1 MDTNID
7 VEIDRNMYALCLKKK
22 KRSNSQPVVPNS
34 LMTMTPSPN
43 LIPSPT
49 HVITSNLIVLNPMHT
64 MTSPINIPDDI
75 NFSSSIVV
83 GTFSSSHPL
92 WFHRLST

>member
-1 MDTNID
+1 MDTNINM
-7 VEIDRNMYALCLKKK
+7 EIDRNMYALCLRNK

-34 LMTMTPSPN
+34 LMTMTPSYNP
-43 LIPSPT
+43 IPSPT
-49 HVITSNLIVLNPMHT
+49 RVITSNLIVLNPMHT

>member
-7 VEIDRNMYALCLKKK
+7 MEIDRNIYALCLRNK

-43 LIPSPT
+43 PIPSPT
-49 HVITSNLIVLNPMHT
+49 HVITLNLIVLNLMHT

-83 GTFSSSHPL
+83 GTFSSSHHL

>member
-1 MDTNID
+1 
-7 VEIDRNMYALCLKKK
+7 
-22 KRSNSQPVVPNS
+22 
-34 LMTMTPSPN
+34 
-43 LIPSPT
+43 
-49 HVITSNLIVLNPMHT
+49 MHT